1 MSSIGQITVAHDD
14 LMNHNPSRMTESSP
28 AWPWT
33 LWSFMS
39 YNTLYTISWRVDL
52 ETFSSWW
59 FCWYQSNKI
68 LNYQNL
74 DSFQRLQPPVVISI
88 ALIDFEYISILN
100 HELWGISITWN
111 FQTHYFIGNLN
122 LGRTRGKVMQI
133 TCRENREQQLV
144 INRPIG
150 ISLNY
155 IRSRITFVETEKLA
169 TSMFVYEVMPSVWIM
184 DIFWLH
190 NPRFI
195 NIRGIIFELGA
206 LCCLRSKIK
215 FQVLGR
221 TCNVQKNMQGSGQR
235 LTAIIPCC
243 MSLEN
248 WFLCLL
254 IFFKLIRKLSARS
267 TRSGWGGT

>member
-195 NIRGIIFELGA
+195 NIRGII
-206 LCCLRSKIK
+206 
-215 FQVLGR
+215 
-221 TCNVQKNMQGSGQR
+221 
-235 LTAIIPCC
+235 II
-243 MSLEN
+243 
-248 WFLCLL
+248 W
-254 IFFKLIRKLSARS
+254 
-267 TRSGWGGT
+267 TRSSLLSEKQDKVPSIGTDMQRAEKHARVRTKIDRHYSMLHVIRELVPLSLDFLQTH